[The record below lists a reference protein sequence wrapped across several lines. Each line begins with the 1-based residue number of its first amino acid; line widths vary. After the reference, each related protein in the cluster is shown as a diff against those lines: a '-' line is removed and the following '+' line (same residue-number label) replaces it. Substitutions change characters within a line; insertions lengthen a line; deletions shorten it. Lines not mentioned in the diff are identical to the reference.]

1 MGKLVEQSIKT
12 LYQGVS
18 RQPDPV
24 RLPGQVEEA
33 DNILVSVVTGG
44 FESRPAS
51 RHVRN
56 FPGISKDDS
65 PAVYA
70 YSRDAIE
77 KYMIV
82 VNNGAVRVF
91 DLDGEEQIVNAPDG
105 LEYVAGLVSQD
116 VSFVTIADYTIIANR
131 TLTVAMLPSAYIPT
145 HDCLINCRTTNAN
158 TAYAVKIKILST
170 GVESTIWN
178 FTTTAALS
186 ATQIADNVVAG
197 LRLPTGFT
205 AQRYDTAIYIRGT
218 EPFEVQNLGSD
229 ATYGP
234 WVMGD
239 VVTNREYLPVSAPDN
254 YPIRVGGNIN
264 DDAYGYWA
272 KFSQAD
278 LGWIECPDPY
288 EDNEFDHATMPHFLV
303 READNSFTFRQGE
316 YLPRIAGDADTIP
329 TPDFV
334 DNKITSLVF
343 HRNRFGI
350 VSGETVFFSQAGKY
364 FTFWPDFAT
373 QSLDSDAFGLTVSSE
388 TVNNLQHAI
397 GFRKSL
403 FLTSNKAQFEVSGA
417 QLLTP
422 ATASVDLSTTYL
434 TEERCKPITLG
445 NTLYFAAQ
453 SGRDAIVFEYQYDD
467 NSVSN
472 VASDITLHALSYIP
486 APIVRMTGDPTN
498 DMIMLLSEADR
509 SCLYV
514 YKMYVDGDT
523 KAQSAWVRWTYGPD
537 AVIKWMSVIDG
548 ELYILLSRGD
558 DVFLE
563 KTFLRYELSD
573 EKHPYQIS
581 MDRQIRNTGVY
592 NVDTNRTTWT
602 TPYKHGDKAKVI
614 LSTDFPVGSV
624 GEVLT
629 ITYPTEDTVMAFG
642 DYSDGDAILGETFT
656 SRVVLSRLY
665 PRDPQNMRSTVTSGR
680 YQLRNITFN
689 YRETG
694 FFKVQI
700 TPEFRDPRTHAF
712 TGRIVGSG
720 DSRIGVPAI
729 SQLGSFRVPVM
740 SRGDT
745 VKIAVINDSEKPMI
759 ITSIDYVGFFNELTR
774 QG

>member
-33 DNILVSVVTGG
+33 DNVLVSVVTGG

-51 RHVRN
+51 RHVRY

-70 YSRDAIE
+70 YSRDAVEQYII
-77 KYMIV
+77 M
-82 VNNGAVRVF
+82 VNNDVVRVF
-91 DLDGEEQIVNAPDG
+91 DLEGVEQVVNAPDG
-105 LEYVAGLVSQD
+105 FEYIEGLQSED

-131 TLTVAMLPSAYIPT
+131 RKTVEMLPSAYIPV
-145 HDCLINCRTTNAN
+145 HDCLINCRTTNSQTN
-158 TAYAVKIKILST
+158 YAIKIQIEST
-170 GVESTIWN
+170 GQSYTIWSYSA
-178 FTTTAALS
+178 TTAQS
-186 ATQIADNVVAG
+186 ATQITDIISNN
-197 LRLPTGFT
+197 LSLPAGFT
-205 AQRYDTAIYIRGT
+205 ATRYDTTIHIVGT
-218 EPFEVQNLGSD
+218 EPFQVQNLGSD
-229 ATYGP
+229 NIYGP

-239 VVTNREYLPVSAPDN
+239 VVSNREYLPNQAPDN

-272 KFSQAD
+272 KYSQVD

-288 EDNEFDHATMPHFLV
+288 EKNEFDHETMPHFLV
-303 READNSFTFRQGE
+303 READGTFTFKQGE

-329 TPDFV
+329 TPEFV
-334 DNKITSLVF
+334 NNEITSLVF
-343 HRNRFGI
+343 HRNRLGI

-403 FLTSNKAQFEVSGA
+403 FLTSNKAQFEVAGS

-434 TEERCKPITLG
+434 TEPKCKPITLG

-486 APIVRMTGDPTN
+486 APIIRMTGDPTN
-498 DMIMLLSEADR
+498 DMIMLLSEGDR
-509 SCLYV
+509 SSLYV

-523 KAQSAWVRWTYGPD
+523 KAQSAWVRWTYGD
-537 AVIKWMSVIDG
+537 DVSIKWMSVIDG
-548 ELYILLSRGD
+548 QLYLLLSRGN

-563 KTFLRYELSD
+563 RTFLRYELSED
-573 EKHPYQIS
+573 KHPYQIS
-581 MDRQIRNTGVY
+581 MDRQASLDGVY
-592 NVDTNRTTWT
+592 DSATNRTTWT
-602 TPYKHGDKAKVI
+602 TPYEHGNRSRVV
-614 LSTDFPVGSV
+614 LSTDFPLGLV

-629 ITYPTEDTVMAFG
+629 VTYPTSNTVEAFG
-642 DYSDGDAILGETFT
+642 DYSGGQAIVGQTFT
-656 SRVVLSRLY
+656 SLVVLSRLY
-665 PRDPQNMRSTVTSGR
+665 PRDPQNMRTTITSGR
-680 YQLRNITFN
+680 FQLRNITFN
-689 YRETG
+689 YRESG
-694 FFKVQI
+694 FFKVEI
-700 TPEFRDPRTHAF
+700 TPEFRDSRTHAF

-729 SQLGSFRVPVM
+729 SKLGAFRVPAM

-745 VKIAVINDSEKPMI
+745 VKVTVINDSEKPMN